1 MKIFRTLFALAG
13 LLLLTACFAPSK
25 ADLIKKAQGAS
36 SRAEL
41 EAALGEPSEVSKLGP
56 IEKWTYVASDG
67 SVVFLLAGDTVTFE
81 VTADRLPRR
90 RRSATQNGRAAGR
103 GRGGPSV

>member
-1 MKIFRTLFALAG
+1 MKIVRTFVALAG

-41 EAALGEPSEVSKLGP
+41 EAALGEPSEVLKLGP
-56 IEKWTYVASDG
+56 IGKWTYVASDG
-67 SVVFLLAGDTVTFE
+67 LVVFLLAGDTVT
-81 VTADRLPRR
+81 
-90 RRSATQNGRAAGR
+90 RSEEHTSELQSLMRILYAVFCLKKKITKKR
-103 GRGGPSV
+103 